1 MSVELMPYWE
11 VLVGLGVI
19 LTLIGLALAAAKR
32 RSGWMVTLIGVAFL
46 VSFGIYLALLFTGI
60 YGKVAAAGCYIPN
73 LIGAILV
80 IIGIGIWIK
89 ISREKKEGV
98 SG

>member
-60 YGKVAAAGCYIPN
+60 YGKVAAAGYYIPN

>member
-60 YGKVAAAGCYIPN
+60 YGKVAAAGYYIPN

-89 ISREKKEGV
+89 ISRGKKEGV

>member
-32 RSGWMVTLIGVAFL
+32 RSGWMVTLIGMAFL

-60 YGKVAAAGCYIPN
+60 YGKVAAAGYYIPN

-89 ISREKKEGV
+89 ISKGEMEGV

>member
-11 VLVGLGVI
+11 VLVGIGVI
-19 LTLIGLALAAAKR
+19 LTLIGLVLAAAKKR
-32 RSGWMVTLIGVAFL
+32 GGWIVTLMGVIFL
-46 VSFGIYLALLFTGI
+46 ASFGIYLALLFSGI
-60 YGKVAAAGCYIPN
+60 YGKVAAAGYYIPN

-89 ISREKKEGV
+89 ISRGKKEGV

>member
-1 MSVELMPYWE
+1 MPYWE

-60 YGKVAAAGCYIPN
+60 YGKVAAAGYYIPN